1 MDLKIADVQVD
12 TKIVDVLVDT
22 KVADVQVEIKIADV
36 EVDRKGSPNFYEM
49 MSSDVII
56 DQFPEAEGLE
66 ECTFPWETD
75 PFSLS
80 LQSLARLSL

>member
-1 MDLKIADVQVD
+1 M
-12 TKIVDVLVDT
+12 
-22 KVADVQVEIKIADV
+22 EIKIADV
-36 EVDRKGSPNFYEM
+36 LVDREGYWNFYEM

-80 LQSLARLSL
+80 LQSLAWLSL

>member
-22 KVADVQVEIKIADV
+22 QVADVQVEIKIADV
-36 EVDRKGSPNFYEM
+36 LVDREGYHIFYEM
-49 MSSDVII
+49 MSTDVII